1 MSHSDDS
8 RLYWFALQTVPNIG
22 SVRYTVL
29 VKRFGSPQVALEA
42 SIAELKRIPDF
53 GEKVVESLKTHVDWE
68 EAEKQLASLD
78 KSGARMITIL
88 DDAYPEP
95 LKRIYAPPP
104 FLLIRGDLTA
114 ADEDAVAIVGS
125 RVCTAYGR
133 QIAEQLARGLVDVG
147 MTVVSGLARGI
158 DSCAHQG
165 ALKAGGRTIA
175 VLGCGLDIIYP
186 PENEKLYNEISAS
199 GAVVT
204 EFPFGL
210 KPDKFNFPTRN
221 RIISGLSKGVV
232 VVEASRMSGA
242 LLTVQHAI
250 DQNREV
256 FAVPGNINSA
266 ASAGTNE
273 LLKQGAI
280 PVTSPAD
287 VLLALGYHPDH
298 KLEVKARPLPELP
311 DNELAVYK
319 SLSGQPQQIDAL
331 SQRLSKPVS
340 EVLSS
345 LFSLEMAGL
354 VRQLPGKLFLR
365 ES

>member
-1 MSHSDDS
+1 MPRSDDP
-8 RLYWFALQTVPNIG
+8 RLFWFALQTVPNIG
-22 SVRYTVL
+22 ALRYVVL
-29 VKRFGSPQVALEA
+29 VKRFGSPQAALEA
-42 SIAELKRIPDF
+42 SVTELKRIPDF
-53 GEKVVESLKTHVDWE
+53 GDKVAEAIKTQVDWE
-68 EAEKQLASLD
+68 FAETQLATLI
-78 KSGARMITIL
+78 KSDAKIITIQ
-88 DDAYPEP
+88 DDTYPEL
-95 LKRIYAPPP
+95 LKRIYSPPP
-104 FLLIRGDLTA
+104 FLFIMGDLTA
-114 ADEDAVAIVGS
+114 ADQESVAIVGS
-125 RVCTAYGR
+125 RVCTAYGK
-133 QIAEQLARGLVDVG
+133 QITEQLAHGIVEAG

-158 DSCAHQG
+158 DSCAHRS

-186 PENEKLYNEISAS
+186 PENEQLYDEIAAS

-210 KPDKFNFPTRN
+210 KPDKYNFPTRN

-232 VVEASRMSGA
+232 VVEAGRMSGA
-242 LLTVQHAI
+242 LLTAQHAI

-256 FAVPGNINSA
+256 FAVPGNINSP

-280 PVTSPAD
+280 PVTSLAD
-287 VLLALGYHPDH
+287 ILLALGHHPDN
-298 KLEVKARPLPELP
+298 KVEARVRSQPELP
-311 DNELAVYK
+311 DYELAVYN
-319 SLSGQPQQIDAL
+319 SLTNQPQQIDAL
-331 SQRLSKPVS
+331 SQQLSKPVA

>member
-1 MSHSDDS
+1 MLHSDDS

-22 SVRYTVL
+22 ALRFAVL
-29 VKRFGSPQVALEA
+29 VKRFGSPRAALEA
-42 SIAELKRIPDF
+42 STAELKRIPDF
-53 GEKVVESLKTHVDWE
+53 GEKVIESLKTQVDWE
-68 EAEKQLASLD
+68 TAERQLATLD
-78 KSGARMITIL
+78 KSGAKMVTIL
-88 DDAYPEP
+88 DANYPEL

-104 FLLIRGDLTA
+104 FLIVKGDLTT
-114 ADEDAVAIVGS
+114 ADQDAVAIVGS
-125 RVCTAYGR
+125 RVCSAYGR
-133 QIAEQLARGLVDVG
+133 QIAEQLARGLVDAG
-147 MTVVSGLARGI
+147 MTIVSGLARGI
-158 DSCAHQG
+158 DSCAHRS

-186 PENEKLYNEISAS
+186 PESEELYNEISAS

-204 EFPFGL
+204 EYPFGSR
-210 KPDKFNFPTRN
+210 PDKFNFPARN
-221 RIISGLSKGVV
+221 RIISGLSRGVV
-232 VVEASRMSGA
+232 VVEAGKMSGA

-250 DQNREV
+250 DQNREA
-256 FAVPGNINSA
+256 FAVPGNINSP

-287 VLLALGYHPDH
+287 ILLALGHHPDQ
-298 KLEVKARPLPELP
+298 KAEVKARPEPQLP
-311 DNELAVYK
+311 DYELAVYN
-319 SLSGQPQQIDAL
+319 SLNNQPQQIDSL
-331 SQRLSKPVS
+331 SRRLSKPVA

-365 ES
+365 DS

>member
-1 MSHSDDS
+1 MSHSDNS

-22 SVRYTVL
+22 ALRYTVL

-42 SIAELKRIPDF
+42 SVAELKRIPDF
-53 GEKVVESLKTHVDWE
+53 GEKVVESIKTQVDWE
-68 EAEKQLASLD
+68 EAEKQLATLN
-78 KSGARMITIL
+78 KSGAQMITIL
-88 DDAYPEP
+88 DDVYPEP
-95 LKRIYAPPP
+95 LKRIYDPPP
-104 FLLIRGDLTA
+104 FLLIRGNLTA
-114 ADEDAVAIVGS
+114 ADQHAVAIVGS
-125 RVCTAYGR
+125 RVCTAYGK
-133 QIAEQLARGLVDVG
+133 QIAEQLARGLVDAG

-158 DSCAHQG
+158 DSGAHRS

-186 PENEKLYNEISAS
+186 PENEELYDEISAS
-199 GAVVT
+199 GAVVS

-232 VVEASRMSGA
+232 VVEAGRMSGA

-256 FAVPGNINSA
+256 FAVPGNINSP

-280 PVTSPAD
+280 PVTSLAD

-298 KLEVKARPLPELP
+298 KLEVKAQPLPELP
-311 DNELAVYK
+311 DNQLAVYN
-319 SLSGQPQQIDAL
+319 SLSNQPQQIDAL
-331 SQRLSKPVS
+331 SQRLCKPVA

-345 LFSLEMAGL
+345 LFSLEMEGL

-365 ES
+365 EP

>member
-1 MSHSDDS
+1 MAYSDDS
-8 RLYWFALQTVPNIG
+8 RLHWFALQTVPNIG
-22 SVRYTVL
+22 TLRYNAL
-29 VKRFGSPQVALEA
+29 VKRFGSPRGALEA
-42 SIAELKRIPDF
+42 SVSDLKRIPDF
-53 GEKVVESLKTHVDWE
+53 GDKVVESLKTQVDWE
-68 EAEKQLASLD
+68 AAERQLATLD
-78 KSGARMITIL
+78 ESDAQMITVL

-95 LKRIYAPPP
+95 LTRIYAPPP
-104 FLLIRGDLTA
+104 FLLVKGNLTA
-114 ADEDAVAIVGS
+114 ADQDAVAIVGS
-125 RVCTAYGR
+125 RVCTAYGK
-133 QIAEQLARGLVDVG
+133 QITEQLASGLVEAG
-147 MTVVSGLARGI
+147 MTIVSGLARGI
-158 DSCAHQG
+158 DSCAHRG

-186 PENEKLYNEISAS
+186 PENEELYNEISVS

-232 VVEASRMSGA
+232 VIEAGKMSGA

-287 VLLALGYHPDH
+287 VLLALGHHPDH
-298 KLEVKARPLPELP
+298 KAEVKTRPLPELP
-311 DNELAVYK
+311 DHELVVYN
-319 SLSGQPQQIDAL
+319 SLTNQPQQIDAL
-331 SQRLSKPVS
+331 SQRVSRPVA

-354 VRQLPGKLFLR
+354 VRQLPGKLFMR

>member
-1 MSHSDDS
+1 M
-8 RLYWFALQTVPNIG
+8 PGIG
-22 SVRYTVL
+22 TLRYNAL
-29 VKRFGSPQVALEA
+29 VKRFGSPQAALEA
-42 SIAELKRIPDF
+42 SAGELQRIPDF
-53 GEKVVESLKTHVDWE
+53 GEKVVEAVKTQVNWE
-68 EAEKQLASLD
+68 EAERQLAVLE
-78 KSGARMITIL
+78 KSGARMTTIQ
-88 DDAYPEP
+88 DSGYPEL

-104 FLLIRGDLTA
+104 FLLLKGDLTP
-114 ADEDAVAIVGS
+114 ADDDAVAIVGS
-125 RVCTAYGR
+125 RVCTSYGR
-133 QIAEQLARGLVDVG
+133 QIAEQLARGLVEAG
-147 MTVVSGLARGI
+147 LTIVSGLARGI
-158 DSCAHQG
+158 DSHAHQG

-175 VLGCGLDIIYP
+175 VLGCGLDVIYP
-186 PENEKLYNEISAS
+186 PENEELYDEVSAS
-199 GAVVT
+199 GVVMT

-232 VVEASRMSGA
+232 VVEAGKMSGA

-287 VLLALGYHPDH
+287 VLLALGYHPDR
-298 KLEVKARPLPELP
+298 KLEAKAAAAPVELPEG
-311 DNELAVYK
+311 ELTVYN
-319 SLSGQPQQIDAL
+319 SLSSQPQQIDAL
-331 SQRLSKPVS
+331 SQRLNKPVS
-340 EVLSS
+340 EVLST